1 MFHHRNMGGF
11 MEIKV
16 GIIPEKEE
24 IIALYDDAGWTS
36 YTDEPDLL
44 IKAIK
49 NSQKVWTLWEG
60 EKLIG
65 LARIIGDGATIC
77 YLQDILILNSYQG
90 RGFGSRLIKEILKE
104 NEEIRQFVLLTDD
117 AEETK
122 NFYKKVGLKEVGDYY
137 CKAFMK

>member
-1 MFHHRNMGGF
+1 

-16 GIIPEKEE
+16 GILPEKDQVL
-24 IIALYDDAGWTS
+24 ALYEDAGWTA

-44 IKAIK
+44 MKAIE
-49 NSQKVWTLWEG
+49 NSLKVWTLWDG

-65 LARIIGDGATIC
+65 LARTIGDGATIC
-77 YLQDILILNSYQG
+77 YLQDILILKAYQG
-90 RGFGSRLIKEILKE
+90 QGFGSDLLKE
-104 NEEIRQFVLLTDD
+104 VMKENQNIRQFVLLTDD

-122 NFYKKVGLKEVGDYY
+122 NFYKKVVLKEVGDYY

>member
-1 MFHHRNMGGF
+1 

-24 IIALYDDAGWTS
+24 IIALYDDVGWTS
-36 YTDEPDLL
+36 YTEEPDLL

-77 YLQDILILNSYQG
+77 YLQDLLILNSYQG
-90 RGFGSRLIKEILKE
+90 RGLGSRLIKEILKE

>member
-1 MFHHRNMGGF
+1 

-77 YLQDILILNSYQG
+77 YLQDLLILNSYQG
-90 RGFGSRLIKEILKE
+90 RGLGSRLIKEILKE